1 MNHTLRVT
9 KYQMHDAGKAML
21 RYYLIITMVW
31 IFLGVL
37 VNVWLHNS
45 GNDAKMGGL
54 ETSTVVFVFIAGL
67 NCFKAN
73 YKFMSANGVSRKRF
87 FRGNMLSLLG
97 IAGLATIIDT
107 VLAFV
112 FRSFMNYHQTYEQL
126 YRNTNVFNGM
136 VWLFFIYT
144 AAITLGWLITML
156 YYRSGK
162 QLKLV
167 ISFAPAVLLI
177 GLGVLNGLV
186 GGSIFSAI
194 VRFTVGF
201 WGLKSMNSYVA
212 ALNLSLFTA
221 LLGTFIF
228 LLVRKAPI
236 KN

>member
-1 MNHTLRVT
+1 MNHTLKVT

-37 VNVWLHNS
+37 VSAGRNNS
-45 GNDAKMGGL
+45 GNGAMMNGLDA
-54 ETSTVVFVFIAGL
+54 STAIFLFIAGL

-73 YKFMSANGVSRKRF
+73 YKFMSASGVSRKRF
-87 FRGNMLSLLG
+87 FRGNTLALLG
-97 IAGLATIIDT
+97 IAGLATIVDSAL
-107 VLAFV
+107 VFV
-112 FRSFMNYHQTYEQL
+112 FRTFMNYHQIYEQL
-126 YRNTNVFNGM
+126 YRNTHLFSGM
-136 VWLFFIYT
+136 AWLFFVYT

-167 ISFAPAVLLI
+167 ISLAPAVLFI
-177 GLGVLNGLV
+177 GLGALNSLT

-194 VRFTVGF
+194 ARFTVGF
-201 WGLKSMNSYVA
+201 WGLESMNPYVA
-212 ALNLSLFTA
+212 AFNLSLFTA
-221 LLGTFIF
+221 LLGAFIF